1 MQQFLEIATRLRASS
16 DAPTD
21 KRSKKRALLR
31 NTLYRIIPSQLIII
45 VIIIIIIAIIIIII
59 YLVVVISNSDLQLLK
74 QHFQEVEANEWGIA
88 DEEHLQMKD
97 ERFISDRYM
106 IGRHQ

>member
-45 VIIIIIIAIIIIII
+45 VIIIII